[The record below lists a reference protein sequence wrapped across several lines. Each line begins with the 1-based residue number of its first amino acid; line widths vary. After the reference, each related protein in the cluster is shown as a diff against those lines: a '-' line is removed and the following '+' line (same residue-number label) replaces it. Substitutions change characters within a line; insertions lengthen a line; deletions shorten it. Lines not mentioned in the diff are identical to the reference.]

1 MKKFELSSWFRG
13 IKARLLIAALLPLV
27 AFTITYVVTTLS
39 TNRLEEMLKTS
50 HQVIIPN
57 QQLLGEMKA
66 ARLGFPL
73 DLREI
78 LQTGALEPKQLQK
91 LEDHYKLFK
100 VSYEDY
106 LKSPNLEGESE
117 IDKKYENDVKLTI
130 EHMGKI
136 VEVLKSNDAD
146 KLKTAEL
153 ILNEKLKPLRKP
165 VIEDFIGEVY
175 AMFEVKAIDENNESK
190 ATIDK
195 IHMTL
200 VITITVASILLS
212 FLIIW
217 IASRVSSSILTVSTQ
232 LTKGN
237 IEVANAISQLKT
249 SGGQLSTSSTES
261 AASLE
266 ETVASLEEITS
277 MVRLGSNNAKMAAE
291 LAATSRGVAENGAVE
306 IQNLIKSMTA
316 ISSSSK
322 KIEEITSVIDDIA
335 FQTNLLA
342 LNAAVE
348 AARAGEQGKGF
359 AVVAE
364 AVRSLAQRS
373 SVSAKDIST
382 LIKDSVE
389 QIEKGSQIA
398 DKSGGMLANIV
409 NSIKKVSELNNEI
422 ATASNEQA
430 AGIEQI
436 NTAMT
441 QLDQAGQMNAASAE
455 EISAA
460 AEDLNRLVDSTVK
473 LTHNLTEIVEGTR
486 DSKNRTHEDLAH
498 NESSSGLSA
507 SKKAA

>member
-1 MKKFELSSWFRG
+1 MKNFEFSSWFRG
-13 IKARLLIAALLPLV
+13 IKARLLIIAVLPII
-27 AFTITYVVTTLS
+27 AFTITYIVTTS
-39 TNRLEEMLKTS
+39 SMARLADMLKTS

-78 LQTGALEPKQLQK
+78 LMEGTVDPKRLEQL
-91 LEDHYKLFK
+91 EAHYKQFK

-106 LKSPNLEGESE
+106 MKGPNIDGESE
-117 IDKKYENDVKLTI
+117 VDKKYENDVKLTI
-130 EHMGKI
+130 EYMAKI
-136 VEVLKSNDAD
+136 IEVLKSNEAD
-146 KLKTAEL
+146 KLKTAES
-153 ILNEKLKPLRKP
+153 ILVDKMKPLRKA

-175 AMFEVKAIDENNESK
+175 AMFEVKAIDESNDSK
-190 ATIDK
+190 ATIEK
-195 IHMTL
+195 IHKIL
-200 VITITVASILLS
+200 VLTITLASLLLS
-212 FLIIW
+212 VLIIW
-217 IASRVSSSILTVSTQ
+217 IASRISTSILTVSGE

-237 IEVANAISQLKT
+237 TEVANAISQLKN
-249 SGGQLSTSSTES
+249 SGGQLSASSTES

-306 IQNLIKSMTA
+306 IQNLIKSMTE

-441 QLDQAGQMNAASAE
+441 QLDQAGQVNAASAE

-473 LTHNLTEIVEGTR
+473 LTHNLTEIVEGKR
-486 DSKNRTHEDLAH
+486 DSKH
-498 NESSSGLSA
+498 NTAAMSANDESSNRFST